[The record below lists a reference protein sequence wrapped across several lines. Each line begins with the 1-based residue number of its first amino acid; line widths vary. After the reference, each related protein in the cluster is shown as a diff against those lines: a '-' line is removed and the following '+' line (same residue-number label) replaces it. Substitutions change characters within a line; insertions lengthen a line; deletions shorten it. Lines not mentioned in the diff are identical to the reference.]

1 MSRLLSKW
9 FMNISMNDSE
19 SPTGIFLMAHGAP
32 ESTDD
37 IPEYLR
43 NIRGGTESAPE
54 TIQIIRDRYDQI
66 GGKSPLR
73 EISEELCVRLES
85 FLNQQG
91 QQFKVYCGMRNWS
104 PFILDEVKRMKDD
117 GIKRVVTLCLA
128 PQFSTWST
136 RLYFNAFKAAL
147 KKCDAE
153 DMDVR
158 YIGSWAD
165 HPLLIDA
172 FEEKYRAALER
183 IGPDA
188 TDSVYTIFTAHSIP
202 SESIELGDPYAEEF
216 NKTVSKLA
224 ERVQPTNWFKA
235 YQSQGMIPVPWLG
248 PTVEA
253 VLDKIAKQG
262 SKKVLIVPVGFVCD
276 HVEILFDIDIEFKK
290 YAEERKLSLYR
301 TESLNLSPTFVEAL
315 AAVTWE
321 NLV

>member
-1 MSRLLSKW
+1 MNMS
-9 FMNISMNDSE
+9 MIDSE
-19 SPTGIFLMAHGAP
+19 PMIGVFLMAHGAP
-32 ESTDD
+32 ESVEN

-43 NIRGGTESAPE
+43 NIRGGKEPTPE
-54 TIQIIRDRYDQI
+54 TIQIISDRYEQI

-73 EISEELCVRLES
+73 EISQELCARLES
-85 FLNQQG
+85 FLNQQES
-91 QQFKVYCGMRNWS
+91 QFKVYCGMRNWG

-117 GIKRVVTLCLA
+117 GVKKVVALCLA

-136 RLYFNAFKAAL
+136 RLYFNVLKEAL
-147 KKCDAE
+147 KNYDAE
-153 DMDVR
+153 DMDVQ

-172 FEEKYRAALER
+172 FEEKYRMALEKME
-183 IGPDA
+183 PKADE
-188 TDSVYTIFTAHSIP
+188 SLYTIFTAHSIP
-202 SESIELGDPYAEEF
+202 SESITQGDPYAEEF
-216 NKTVSKLA
+216 DKTVNKLV
-224 ERVQPTNWFKA
+224 ERVQPKNWFKA
-235 YQSQGMIPVPWLG
+235 YQSQGMIPIPWLG

-262 SKKVLIVPVGFVCD
+262 SKTVLIVPVGFVCD

-290 YAEERKLSLYR
+290 YAKNLKLDLYR

-315 AAVTWE
+315 ASVIWE

>member
-1 MSRLLSKW
+1 MNTSMS
-9 FMNISMNDSE
+9 DS

-43 NIRGGTESAPE
+43 NIRGGTESTPE
-54 TIQIIRDRYDQI
+54 TLQIIRDRYEQI

-73 EISEELCVRLES
+73 EISQELCIRLES

-104 PFILDEVKRMKDD
+104 PYIRDEVKRMKDD
-117 GIKRVVTLCLA
+117 GVKKVVALCLA

-136 RLYFNAFKAAL
+136 RLYFNVFKEAL
-147 KKCDAE
+147 KNCDAE
-153 DMDVR
+153 SMDVR

-172 FEEKYRAALER
+172 FEEKYRKALEKL
-183 IGPDA
+183 GPNA
-188 TDSVYTIFTAHSIP
+188 EESVYTIFTAHSIP
-202 SESIELGDPYAEEF
+202 SESLEFGDPYAEEF
-216 NKTVSKLA
+216 DKTVQKLVQ
-224 ERVQPTNWFKA
+224 RVQTRHWFKA
-235 YQSQGMIPVPWLG
+235 YQSQGMIPIPWLG
-248 PTVEA
+248 PTVES
-253 VLDKIAKQG
+253 VLDKIARQG

-290 YAEERKLSLYR
+290 YAKERKLSLHR
-301 TESLNLSPTFVEAL
+301 TESLNYSPLFIEAL
-315 AAVTWE
+315 ASVAWE